1 MKLRRLSSLLTVTV
15 LASLTAGCILGPKY
29 KRSQN
34 AAIERPTA
42 KGNFVS
48 SQNKALTRMP
58 DLPDHWWHLYD
69 EPQLDKLIEEAF
81 AHNNDLKVAAAD
93 ITRSTAALARA
104 RDAKRI
110 GTNLNTWANYIEFSD
125 QRYLVNSVNRP
136 HIPDAFATSLDA
148 IISYQVDYLG
158 QLHRAI
164 EAANADEE
172 AVRSAYDMARVT
184 VAANTAQAYVEVC
197 ATGHD
202 IAITKELIALAERS
216 TALIAR
222 MRSEGRA
229 MTTDVRRQMAQEAQI
244 KAALPQQVAR
254 KQVALFS
261 LAVLTGRPPAE
272 FPAEV
277 ANCEEEPILRQ
288 PIPVGDGESLLNR
301 RPDIRSAEYRLRS
314 ATAEIGVAMGEMW
327 PKITLGATAGSTGM
341 ASHMFGGHTREF
353 NLGPGL
359 SWQVPNRNRARAEIL
374 AAKSETRIAAAQ
386 FDQTV
391 LNALKETEAALTT
404 YTHDLDHRAEVALA
418 RDRAAAADKDIH
430 RLFSLG
436 RINALP
442 VLDADRTLLQYEQQL
457 VSSDGKISDDQI
469 RIFLALGGGWSRDK
483 AEIEREQKTGT
494 APSPRIVKAKGI
506 IQQIGD
512 ITGIRAEI
520 GKGGDLSHEKDA
532 HTNNSNKAPEP
543 VQPPKPLTNTQGVL
557 NEEGELE
564 RPKE

>member
-1 MKLRRLSSLLTVTV
+1 MKLQRISLLTVTI
-15 LASLTAGCILGPKY
+15 LASLTAGCVLGPKY
-29 KRSQN
+29 KRSDK

-48 SQNKALTRMP
+48 SQNKAFTRMP

-81 AHNNDLKVAAAD
+81 THNNDLKVAAAD
-93 ITRSTAALARA
+93 ITRATAALARA

-125 QRYLVNSVNRP
+125 QRYLVNSANRP

-158 QLHRAI
+158 QLKRAI
-164 EAANADEE
+164 QAANADEE
-172 AVRSAYDMARVT
+172 ANRSAYDMVRIT

-202 IAITKELIALAERS
+202 IAITKELIALSERS
-216 TALIAR
+216 ASLISR
-222 MRSEGRA
+222 MRSTGRA
-229 MTTDVRRQMAQEAQI
+229 MVTDVRRQMALEAQI
-244 KAALPQQVAR
+244 KAALPQQIAR

-288 PIPVGDGESLLNR
+288 PIPVGDGETLLNR
-301 RPDIRSAEYRLRS
+301 RPDVRSAEYHLKS

-327 PKITLGATAGSTGM
+327 PKITLGAAAGSTGM
-341 ASHMFGGHTREF
+341 ANHMFGGHTREF
-353 NLGPGL
+353 NLGPGVT
-359 SWQVPNRNRARAEIL
+359 WQVPNRNRARAEIL
-374 AAKSETRIAAAQ
+374 AARAETRIASAQ

-391 LNALKETEAALTT
+391 LNAIKETEAALTT
-404 YTHDLDHRAEVALA
+404 YSHDLDYREQVALA
-418 RDRAAAADKDIH
+418 RDRADAADKDIH

-442 VLDADRTLLQYEQQL
+442 VLDADRSLLQYEQQL
-457 VSSDGKISDDQI
+457 VSADGRISDDQI

-483 AEIEREQKTGT
+483 DQIERERLSGT
-494 APSPRIVKAKGI
+494 APTPRIVRAKGI
-506 IQQIGD
+506 IQHIGD
-512 ITGIRAEI
+512 VTGIRAEI

-532 HTNNSNKAPEP
+532 KLNNSNEAPQP
-543 VQPPKPLTNTQGVL
+543 VQPPKPLTNNQGVL
-557 NEEGELE
+557 NSEGELE
-564 RPKE
+564 KPES